1 MTPDKEARFY
11 TQAIKKMLLDK
22 HKGYKTVGTAAGG
35 ALGAGIGGTVG
46 LVNTINKHRKGEL
59 DELDNKDKIKE
70 YLKSVGSGAGIGL
83 GAGALVGAGA
93 GELGRRWSI
102 REPVQH
108 FREGLNEVAR
118 EAPEN
123 VVPAGEWMHWMM
135 DRTTPQI
142 NLTDSVKT
150 RIMDMLGKK
159 KPTV

>member
-35 ALGAGIGGTVG
+35 ALGAGIGGTAG

-93 GELGRRWSI
+93 GEIGRRWSI
-102 REPVQH
+102 REPMQY
-108 FREGLNEVAR
+108 FRKGLNELVE

-123 VVPAGEWMHWMM
+123 VAHAGNWMHQMM
-135 DRTTPQI
+135 DLTTPQI
-142 NLTDSVKT
+142 NLPVAVKN

-159 KPTV
+159 